1 LFWWDGLIADYRKGR
16 PVNVRCRTVARPQES
31 QGGVYVRQRTDLG
44 GLEGYNVTNTIQ
56 EWSRKMDTKSMN
68 LLMRVGAAAAVL
80 SLAACASPE
89 KTPATAAVAVSHNAV
104 ENAVSAGAPEL
115 APVEIN
121 AARDKMMRAN
131 QALAAKDYKTAR
143 ELAVQAQA
151 DAKLAQSKANSAKA
165 TAAADALNED
175 LRVLRQEVDRA
186 NSDQH

>member
-1 LFWWDGLIADYRKGR
+1 MDIKSINLPLHAAM
-16 PVNVRCRTVARPQES
+16 VTVA
-31 QGGVYVRQRTDLG
+31 
-44 GLEGYNVTNTIQ
+44 
-56 EWSRKMDTKSMN
+56 
-68 LLMRVGAAAAVL
+68 
-80 SLAACASPE
+80 LALVACASPE

-115 APVEIN
+115 APQEIN
-121 AARDKMMRAN
+121 AAREKMMRAN

-165 TAAADALNED
+165 TAAADALNQD

-186 NSDQH
+186 NSSQ

>member
-1 LFWWDGLIADYRKGR
+1 MDKNTL
-16 PVNVRCRTVARPQES
+16 
-31 QGGVYVRQRTDLG
+31 DLP
-44 GLEGYNVTNTIQ
+44 
-56 EWSRKMDTKSMN
+56 
-68 LLMRVGAAAAVL
+68 MRAAALAVAL
-80 SLAACASPE
+80 TLVACASPE

-115 APVEIN
+115 APQEIN
-121 AARDKMMRAN
+121 AAREKMMRAN

-151 DAKLAQSKANSAKA
+151 DAKLAQSKSNSAKA

-186 NSDQH
+186 NTGQ